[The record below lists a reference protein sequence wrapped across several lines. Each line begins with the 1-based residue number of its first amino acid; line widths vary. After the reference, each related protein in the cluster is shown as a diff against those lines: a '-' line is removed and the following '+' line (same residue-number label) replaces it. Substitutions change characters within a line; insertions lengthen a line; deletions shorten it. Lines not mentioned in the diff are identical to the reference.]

1 MNELTVKG
9 AIGYT
14 KDEFIKC
21 VDMIAT
27 GAINVKKFI
36 DDIVPF
42 DKVQN
47 AYERLT
53 SGNDA
58 AVKILVNP
66 KL

>member
-1 MNELTVKG
+1 MNKLILKGLDLTCYQEVLKNG
-9 AIGYT
+9 LSV
-14 KDEFIKC
+14 F
-21 VDMIAT
+21 
-27 GAINVKKFI
+27 
-36 DDIVPF
+36 IVPF